1 MNRIH
6 QLFLQAIRA
15 ALKNEQTDWASD
27 ISPEDWHRLFRL
39 AQEHHLLPVFLEAVY
54 RCPAIA
60 SADQALIAS
69 VRHSTRAVVMQQAIK
84 TMEFQQ
90 LFRQLLEA
98 GVTPMVVKGIVC
110 RDLYPMPDHRFS
122 GDEDVLIPKDQYA
135 LCKKVLLDNGMVT
148 SDEIA
153 EKNDSYEIPFTKK
166 GGQLYI
172 ELHRSLFSPDS
183 DAYGEFNRFFEG
195 VNDRAV
201 ELQIAGAAIRTL
213 CPTDHMFY
221 LICHAF
227 KHFLHGGFGI
237 RQVCDIVMYANRY
250 GSRVDWFQVL
260 ECCEVIRAERFAA
273 ALLKIGEKYLGF
285 DPEAACYPKTWR
297 ALDVDENAM
306 LEDLLSGGLYGDAS
320 MSRKHSSNITLDAVV
335 AQKRGEKAK
344 YSVLA
349 AVFPSAARLEGKYPY
364 LRRRPYLL
372 PFAWASR
379 LWKYNRETKTVRD
392 NTPADAVKIGTE
404 RVELLRQ
411 YRIVD

>member
-1 MNRIH
+1 M
-6 QLFLQAIRA
+6 
-15 ALKNEQTDWASD
+15 
-27 ISPEDWHRLFRL
+27 EDFGLRTG
-39 AQEHHLLPVFLEAVY
+39 EELL
-54 RCPAIA
+54 
-60 SADQALIAS
+60 
-69 VRHSTRAVVMQQAIK
+69 
-84 TMEFQQ
+84 
-90 LFRQLLEA
+90 
-98 GVTPMVVKGIVC
+98 
-110 RDLYPMPDHRFS
+110 
-122 GDEDVLIPKDQYA
+122 
-135 LCKKVLLDNGMVT
+135 
-148 SDEIA
+148 
-153 EKNDSYEIPFTKK
+153 DSYEVPYRSKT
-166 GGQLYI
+166 GSPLYI
-172 ELHRSLFSPDS
+172 ELHKHLFPPESE
-183 DAYGEFNRFFEG
+183 AYGELNRFFEG
-195 VNDRAV
+195 VFDRAIEEEIQGEQV
-201 ELQIAGAAIRTL
+201 WTMGY
-213 CPTDHMFY
+213 TDHLFY

-227 KHFLHGGFGI
+227 KHFLHSGVGI